1 MADRCSLL
9 QSRSVFWEALEKC
22 EAACPCPVTL
32 ILYWGAAGC
41 LHYPPKFKMLPVLF
55 SRERQSSYL
64 RLCLVSWPVPM
75 QDLLPPAEVSK
86 SWVKAS
92 LRASSWSP
100 EHKEGPR
107 CVSPERSSPRDRDV
121 FLEQYAF
128 RDASLRP
135 TACQRWDSHFRHRP
149 VSLLI
154 DTYSCQP
161 SLGLGCSRGL
171 S

>member
-1 MADRCSLL
+1 
-9 QSRSVFWEALEKC
+9 
-22 EAACPCPVTL
+22 
-32 ILYWGAAGC
+32 
-41 LHYPPKFKMLPVLF
+41 MLPVLF
-55 SRERQSSYL
+55 SHERQSSYL

-135 TACQRWDSHFRHRP
+135 AAGQRWDSHFWHRP

-154 DTYSCQP
+154 DTYSFRPCWG
-161 SLGLGCSRGL
+161 SAAREGCHTCKLKWRRACSQHRSFFPPL
-171 S
+171 PFIWTRLIILMLAR